1 MFRFAIHN
9 YLLAISR
16 LSASMFFS
24 PDAVKRSK
32 HLASGNSQAQKEH
45 LLRINDQWDDLFFRK
60 LYRKPMCFLT
70 IKYGFLGLSCREN
83 PSSNSGS

>member
-1 MFRFAIHN
+1 MNWGSMFRFAIHN

-45 LLRINDQWDDLFFRK
+45 GLLADQ
-60 LYRKPMCFLT
+60 
-70 IKYGFLGLSCREN
+70 
-83 PSSNSGS
+83 

>member
-1 MFRFAIHN
+1 MNWGSMFRFAIHN

-45 LLRINDQWDDLFFRK
+45 GLLRINDQWDDLFFGNS
-60 LYRKPMCFLT
+60 T
-70 IKYGFLGLSCREN
+70 EN
-83 PSSNSGS
+83 PCVFNHQVWFSWAFL